1 MHKNSVYCF
10 VRSPRE
16 HKREERTSSRMDSDQ
31 SNGEPEELD
40 EETLAMQ
47 QVMGFS
53 HFDTTKVCDIHS

>member
-1 MHKNSVYCF
+1 
-10 VRSPRE
+10 
-16 HKREERTSSRMDSDQ
+16 MDSDQ